1 MNYTKHIA
9 AKAYEVYLNQSKGQ
23 LSPDDA
29 LWITDQYLIQN
40 PNAMIED
47 AIKDVI
53 QQLLQEE

>member
-29 LWITDQYLIQN
+29 LWITDQYLTQN
-40 PNAMIED
+40 PNVMIED